1 VSEFPARIAG
11 QEIRVFLESKE
22 ADMSAPAIQFDTILA
37 GLPPLK
43 LFIAGQWV
51 ESDSKDTLEVRSPST
66 GKLLAKIPHASAK
79 DVDRAVQAARKA
91 WDAWRLTPP
100 FERAAACHRIADR
113 ILARKEQIAG
123 IISLEQGKP
132 YFAEALPEVE
142 ETAENFRIAAEDV
155 KRLETP
161 IIPARD
167 PNKRLFTFKVAIGTW
182 GIITPWNFP
191 TVIPSEYFGP
201 GLAAGNTIVFK
212 PAEQTPLSGLLM
224 AQCIQE
230 ADLPVG
236 VFNVVTGLGP
246 TTGDALVSHP
256 GIDGIGLTGETH
268 TGDTIQRRAGV
279 KKLLMELGGNGPQI
293 ILEDADLERAAK
305 AAAFGAYFNAGQ
317 VCCATER
324 VLVDRRVH
332 KDFLE
337 LVAQEARNVRVGDP
351 LLQDIKMGPMNN
363 VPVLEKT
370 ERHLADA
377 LRKGARVVVGGKRL
391 ANQATDFYFEPTV
404 IDNVSSEMLLNREET
419 FGPVVPVIT
428 VDDYDQA
435 IELANGTGYGLQ
447 MAIFTRDIDKAFYFA
462 DRLRSGN
469 VVINDTTDYWEAH
482 EPFGGGGGTSSGYGR
497 LGGRFT
503 FDDMTHLKTV
513 ALHINDLKRRAT

>member
-1 VSEFPARIAG
+1 
-11 QEIRVFLESKE
+11 
-22 ADMSAPAIQFDTILA
+22 MSTAALKPEHALTA
-37 GLPPLK
+37 LPPMK
-43 LFIAGQWV
+43 LFINGHWV
-51 ESDSKDTLEVRSPST
+51 ESDAKDQIDVVSPST
-66 GKLLAKIPHASAK
+66 GQLLAKIPHASAS
-79 DVDRAVQAARKA
+79 DVDRAVRAARLA

-113 ILARKEQIAG
+113 LMERKVEIAT
-123 IISLEQGKP
+123 IISMEQGKP
-132 YFAEALPEVE
+132 FFTEALPEVD

-155 KRLETP
+155 KRLESP

-201 GLAAGNTIVFK
+201 GIAAGNTIVFK
-212 PAEQTPLSGLLM
+212 PAEQTPLAGLLM
-224 AQCIQE
+224 TQCISD
-230 ADLPVG
+230 AGLPPG
-236 VFNVVTGLGP
+236 VFNLVTGDGP
-246 TTGDALVSHP
+246 HTGDALVSHP
-256 GIDGIGLTGETH
+256 GIDAIGLTGETS

-293 ILEDADLERAAK
+293 VLDDADLPRAAR

-324 VLVDRRVH
+324 VLVDRRVQ
-332 KDFLE
+332 KDFVD
-337 LVAQEARNVRVGDP
+337 LVAHEARQIRVGDP
-351 LLQDIKMGPMNN
+351 LQKDVTMGPMNN
-363 VPVLEKT
+363 LPVLEKT

-377 LRKGARVVVGGKRL
+377 VQKGARIVVGGKKAAGQRS
-391 ANQATDFYFEPTV
+391 QMFFEPTV
-404 IDNVSSEMLLNREET
+404 IDQVSASMLLNSEET

-428 VDDYDQA
+428 VKDYEEA
-435 IELANGTGYGLQ
+435 IALANGTGYGLQ
-447 MAIFTRDIDKAFYFA
+447 MAVFTKDIDKAFYFA

-482 EPFGGGGGTSSGYGR
+482 EPFGGGGGTRSGYGR

-503 FDDMTHLKTV
+503 FEDMTHLKTV
-513 ALHINDLKRRAT
+513 ALHINPLK

>member
-1 VSEFPARIAG
+1 MSSPAMQPEQVIA
-11 QEIRVFLESKE
+11 
-22 ADMSAPAIQFDTILA
+22 T
-37 GLPPLK
+37 LPPMM
-43 LFIAGQWV
+43 LFIGGKWV
-51 ESDSKDTLEVRSPST
+51 EGDSTDKIDVVSPGT
-66 GKLLAKIPHASAK
+66 GKLLARIPHASTN
-79 DVDRAVQAARKA
+79 DVARAVESARAA
-91 WDAWRLTPP
+91 WDGWRMTAP

-113 ILARKEQIAG
+113 IMARKEQIAAV
-123 IISLEQGKP
+123 ISLEQGKP
-132 YFAEALPEVE
+132 YFAEALPEVA

-212 PAEQTPLSGLLM
+212 PAEQTPLAAFLM
-224 AQCIQE
+224 TQCIEE
-230 ADLPVG
+230 AGLPPG
-236 VFNVVTGLGP
+236 VFNLITGDGP
-246 TTGDALVSHP
+246 TTGDALVVHP
-256 GIDGIGLTGETH
+256 GIDAIGLTGETT

-293 ILEDADLERAAK
+293 VLEDADLPRAAR

-324 VLVDRRVH
+324 VLVDKRVH
-332 KDFLE
+332 QDFLD
-337 LVAQEARNVRVGDP
+337 LVIQEAKSIRVGDP
-351 LLQDIKMGPMNN
+351 LVQGVTMGPMNN
-363 VPVLEKT
+363 TPVLEKT

-377 LRKGARVVVGGKRL
+377 VQKGARVVFGGKR
-391 ANQATDFYFEPTV
+391 AAGQATKMFFEPTV
-404 IDNVSSEMLLNREET
+404 IDNVSTTMLLNKEET

-428 VDDYDQA
+428 VGEYDEA
-435 IELANGTGYGLQ
+435 IALANGTGYGLQ
-447 MAIFTRDIDKAFYFA
+447 MAVFTRDIDKAFYFA
-462 DRLRSGN
+462 ERLRSGN

-482 EPFGGGGGTSSGYGR
+482 EPFGGGGGTRSGYGR

-503 FDDMTHLKTV
+503 FEDMTHLKTI
-513 ALHINDLKRRAT
+513 ALHVNPLR

>member
-1 VSEFPARIAG
+1 
-11 QEIRVFLESKE
+11 
-22 ADMSAPAIQFDTILA
+22 MSAAPISIDHAVA
-37 GLPPLK
+37 ALPPQK
-43 LFIAGQWV
+43 LFLDGKWM
-51 ESDSKDTLEVRSPST
+51 ESDSSELLEVRSPSS
-66 GKLLAKIPHASAK
+66 GKLLAKVPHASAA
-79 DVDRAVQAARKA
+79 DVDRAVESARRA
-91 WDAWRLTPP
+91 RDAWRLTPP

-113 ILARKEQIAG
+113 ILARKEQIAA

-201 GLAAGNTIVFK
+201 GIAAGNTIVFK
-212 PAEQTPLSGLLM
+212 PAEQTPLSGLFL
-224 AQCIQE
+224 AQCMAE
-230 ADLPVG
+230 ADLPPG
-236 VFNVVTGLGP
+236 VFNLITGLGP

-293 ILEDADLERAAK
+293 VLEDADLRRAAK

-324 VLVDRRVH
+324 VLVDRRIH
-332 KDFLE
+332 NDFLD
-337 LVAQEARNVRVGDP
+337 LVVEEAKLVRVGDP
-351 LLQDIKMGPMNN
+351 FQQGVHMGPMNN
-363 VPVLEKT
+363 LPVIEKT

-377 LRKGARVVVGGKRL
+377 VQKGARVIVGGKRL
-391 ANQATDFYFEPTV
+391 AKQPTDFFFEPTV
-404 IDNVSSEMLLNREET
+404 IDNVSPEMLLNNEET

-428 VDDYDQA
+428 VDGYEKA
-435 IELANGTGYGLQ
+435 IELANATGYGLQ
-447 MAIFTRDIDKAFYFA
+447 MAIFTQDIDKAFYFA

-482 EPFGGGGGTSSGYGR
+482 EPFGGGGGTKSGYGR

-513 ALHINDLKRRAT
+513 ALHINNLSPKV

>member
-1 VSEFPARIAG
+1 MQSDQVLAALPAKKI
-11 QEIRVFLESKE
+11 
-22 ADMSAPAIQFDTILA
+22 
-37 GLPPLK
+37 
-43 LFIAGQWV
+43 FIAGQWV
-51 ESDSKDTLEVRSPST
+51 ESESSEMLEVHSPST
-66 GKLLAKIPHASAK
+66 GQLLAKVPHASEK
-79 DVDRAVQAARKA
+79 DVARAVESARAA
-91 WDAWRLTPP
+91 WEGWRLTPP
-100 FERAAACHRIADR
+100 FERAAACHRIAHC
-113 ILARKEQIAG
+113 ILARKEQIAT

-167 PNKRLFTFKVAIGTW
+167 PNKRLFTFKVAIGAW

-201 GLAAGNTIVFK
+201 GIAAGNTIVFK
-212 PAEQTPLSGLLM
+212 PAEQTPLAGLFL
-224 AQCIQE
+224 AQCMAE
-230 ADLPVG
+230 ADLPPG
-236 VFNVVTGLGP
+236 VFNLITGMGP
-246 TTGDALVSHP
+246 TTGDALVAHP

-268 TGDTIQRRAGV
+268 TGDVIQRRAGV

-293 ILEDADLERAAK
+293 VLEDADLQRAAK

-332 KDFLE
+332 KDFLD
-337 LVAQEARNVRVGDP
+337 LVVQEAKNVKVGDP
-351 LLQDIKMGPMNN
+351 FLEGVHMGPMNN
-363 VPVLEKT
+363 LPVLEKT

-377 LRKGARVVVGGKRL
+377 RQRGARIVTGGKRL
-391 ANQATDFYFEPTV
+391 ANQATKYFFEPTV
-404 IDNVSSEMLLNREET
+404 IDAVTPEMLLNNEET

-428 VDDYDQA
+428 VDGYEQA
-435 IELANGTGYGLQ
+435 IELANATGYGLQ
-447 MAIFTRDIDKAFYFA
+447 MAIFTQDIDKAFYFA
-462 DRLRSGN
+462 ERLRSGN

-482 EPFGGGGGTSSGYGR
+482 EPFGGGGGTKSGYGR

-513 ALHINDLKRRAT
+513 ALHVNNLTPKR

>member
-1 VSEFPARIAG
+1 M
-11 QEIRVFLESKE
+11 
-22 ADMSAPAIQFDTILA
+22 MSVAPMTVDHALA
-37 GLPPLK
+37 ALPPQK
-43 LFIAGQWV
+43 LFIDGRWV
-51 ESDSKDTLEVRSPST
+51 DSDSAELLEVRSPST
-66 GKLLAKIPHASAK
+66 GKLLAKVPHASAK
-79 DVDRAVQAARKA
+79 DVDRAVESARRA
-91 WDAWRLTPP
+91 RDAWRLAPP

-113 ILARKEQIAG
+113 ILARKAQIAA

-201 GLAAGNTIVFK
+201 GIAAGNTIVFK
-212 PAEQTPLSGLLM
+212 PAEQTPLSGLFL
-224 AQCIQE
+224 AQCMAE
-230 ADLPVG
+230 ADLPPG
-236 VFNVVTGLGP
+236 VFNLITGLGP
-246 TTGDALVSHP
+246 ATGDALVSHA

-293 ILEDADLERAAK
+293 VLEDADLRRAAK

-332 KDFLE
+332 RDFLD
-337 LVAQEARNVRVGDP
+337 LVVEEAKLVRVGDP
-351 LLQDIKMGPMNN
+351 FQEGVHMGPMNN
-363 VPVLEKT
+363 LPVIEKT

-377 LRKGARVVVGGKRL
+377 VQKGARVIFGGKRL
-391 ANQATDFYFEPTV
+391 AKQPTDFFFEPTV
-404 IDNVSSEMLLNREET
+404 IDDVSPEMLLNNEET

-428 VDDYDQA
+428 VDGYEKA
-435 IELANGTGYGLQ
+435 IELANATGYGLQ
-447 MAIFTRDIDKAFYFA
+447 MAIFTQDIDKAFYFA

-482 EPFGGGGGTSSGYGR
+482 EPFGGGGGTKSGYGR

-513 ALHINDLKRRAT
+513 ALHINNLSPKP

>member
-1 VSEFPARIAG
+1 
-11 QEIRVFLESKE
+11 
-22 ADMSAPAIQFDTILA
+22 MSAPPITVDHVLA
-37 GLPPLK
+37 ALPPQK
-43 LFIAGQWV
+43 LFIDGKWV
-51 ESDSKDTLEVRSPST
+51 ASHNSELLEVRSPSS
-66 GKLLAKIPHASAK
+66 GQLLAKVPHATAA
-79 DVDRAVQAARKA
+79 DVDRAVESARRA
-91 WDAWRLTPP
+91 RDAWRLTPP
-100 FERAAACHRIADR
+100 FERAATCHRIADR
-113 ILARKEQIAG
+113 ILARKEQIAA

-182 GIITPWNFP
+182 AIITPWNFP

-201 GLAAGNTIVFK
+201 GIAAGNTIVFK
-212 PAEQTPLSGLLM
+212 PAEQTPLSGLFL
-224 AQCIQE
+224 AQCMAE
-230 ADLPVG
+230 ADLPPG
-236 VFNVVTGLGP
+236 VFNLITGLGP
-246 TTGDALVSHP
+246 STGDALVTHP
-256 GIDGIGLTGETH
+256 GVDGIGLTGETH

-293 ILEDADLERAAK
+293 VLEDADLHRAAK

-332 KDFLE
+332 KDFLD
-337 LVAQEARNVRVGDP
+337 LVVQEAKRVRVGDP
-351 LLQDIKMGPMNN
+351 FQQGVHMGPMNN
-363 VPVLEKT
+363 LPVIEKT

-377 LRKGARVVVGGKRL
+377 VQKGARVIVGGKRL
-391 ANQATDFYFEPTV
+391 AKQPTDFFFEPTV
-404 IDNVSSEMLLNREET
+404 IDNVSPEMLLNNEET

-428 VDDYDQA
+428 VDGYEKA
-435 IELANGTGYGLQ
+435 IELANATGYGLQ
-447 MAIFTRDIDKAFYFA
+447 MAIFTQDIDKAFYFA

-482 EPFGGGGGTSSGYGR
+482 EPFGGGGGTKSGYGR

-513 ALHINDLKRRAT
+513 ALHVNNLSPKA

>member
-1 VSEFPARIAG
+1 
-11 QEIRVFLESKE
+11 
-22 ADMSAPAIQFDTILA
+22 MSAAPTTADHVLA
-37 GLPPLK
+37 ALPPQK
-43 LFIAGQWV
+43 LFIGGKWV
-51 ESDSKDTLEVRSPST
+51 DSDSAELLEVRSPST
-66 GKLLAKIPHASAK
+66 GKLLANVPHASAK
-79 DVDRAVQAARKA
+79 DVDRAVESARRA
-91 WDAWRLTPP
+91 RDAWRLTPP

-113 ILARKEQIAG
+113 ILAHREQIAA

-201 GLAAGNTIVFK
+201 GVAAGNTIVFK
-212 PAEQTPLSGLLM
+212 PAEQTPLSGLFL
-224 AQCIQE
+224 AQCMAE
-230 ADLPVG
+230 ADLPPG
-236 VFNVVTGLGP
+236 VFNLVTGLGP

-293 ILEDADLERAAK
+293 VLEDADLHRAAK

-337 LVAQEARNVRVGDP
+337 LVVQQAKLVRVGDP
-351 LLQDIKMGPMNN
+351 FHEGVHMGPMNN
-363 VPVLEKT
+363 LPVIEKT

-377 LRKGARVVVGGKRL
+377 LQKGARVIFGGKRL
-391 ANQATDFYFEPTV
+391 AKQPTDFFFEPTV
-404 IDNVSSEMLLNREET
+404 IDNVSPEMLLNDEET

-428 VDDYDQA
+428 VDGYEKA
-435 IELANGTGYGLQ
+435 IELANATGYGLQ
-447 MAIFTRDIDKAFYFA
+447 MAIFTQDIDKAFYFA

-482 EPFGGGGGTSSGYGR
+482 EPFGGGGGTKSGYGR

-513 ALHINDLKRRAT
+513 ALHINNLSPKQ

>member
-1 VSEFPARIAG
+1 MDSSTPNTEQA
-11 QEIRVFLESKE
+11 
-22 ADMSAPAIQFDTILA
+22 LA
-37 GLPPLK
+37 TLPPLK
-43 LFIAGQWV
+43 LFIGGKWTDS
-51 ESDSKDTLEVRSPST
+51 ESKEQIAVHSPGT
-66 GKLLAKIPHASAK
+66 GKLLARIPHSNRA
-79 DVDRAVQAARKA
+79 DVDRAVASGRAA
-91 WDAWRLTPP
+91 WDGWRMTAP

-113 ILARKEQIAG
+113 ILARREQIAA

-167 PNKRLFTFKVAIGTW
+167 PNKRLFTFKVAIGAW
-182 GIITPWNFP
+182 AVITPWNFP

-201 GLAAGNTIVFK
+201 GLAAGNTIIFK
-212 PAEQTPLSGLLM
+212 PAEQTPLAAYLM
-224 AQCIQE
+224 TQCIAE
-230 ADLPVG
+230 AELPPG
-236 VFNVVTGLGP
+236 VFNLVPGDGP
-246 TTGDALVSHP
+246 TTGDALVAHP
-256 GIDGIGLTGETH
+256 GIDGIGLTGETT

-293 ILEDADLERAAK
+293 VLEDADLARAAR

-324 VLVDRRVH
+324 VLVDKRVH
-332 KDFLE
+332 KDFLD
-337 LVAQEARNVRVGDP
+337 LVVEEAKNIHVGDP
-351 LLQDIKMGPMNN
+351 LRLGVTMGPMNN
-363 VPVLEKT
+363 LPVIEKT

-377 LRKGARVVVGGKRL
+377 LARGARVIFGGKRA
-391 ANQATDFYFEPTV
+391 ANQPTNLFFEPTV
-404 IDNVSSEMLLNREET
+404 VDNVTTSMLLNNEET
-419 FGPVVPVIT
+419 FGPVVPLVQ
-428 VDDYDQA
+428 VSSYDEA
-435 IELANGTGYGLQ
+435 ISLANGTGYGLQ

-462 DRLRSGN
+462 ERLRSGN

-482 EPFGGGGGTSSGYGR
+482 EPFGGGGGTRSGYGR

-503 FDDMTHLKTV
+503 FEDMTHLKTI
-513 ALHINDLKRRAT
+513 ALHINPLG

>member
-1 VSEFPARIAG
+1 MGSAALQPE
-11 QEIRVFLESKE
+11 RVLG
-22 ADMSAPAIQFDTILA
+22 T
-37 GLPPLK
+37 LPHGK
-43 LFIAGQWV
+43 LFIDGKWV
-51 ESDSKDTLEVRSPST
+51 PSDSKDELAVKSPAT
-66 GKLLAKIPHASAK
+66 GKVLAGIPHASAS
-79 DVDRAVQAARKA
+79 DVNRAVESARRA
-91 WDAWRLTPP
+91 WQNWSLTPP
-100 FERAAACHRIADR
+100 FERAATCHRIADR
-113 ILARKEQIAG
+113 ILARKEEIATV
-123 IISLEQGKP
+123 ISLEQGKP

-212 PAEQTPLSGLLM
+212 PAEQTPLSGFLLT
-224 AQCIQE
+224 QCIAE
-230 ADLPVG
+230 AELPPG
-236 VFNVVTGLGP
+236 VFNLISGDGP
-246 TTGDALVSHP
+246 TTGDALVTHP
-256 GIDGIGLTGETH
+256 GLDGIGLTGETT

-293 ILEDADLERAAK
+293 VLEDADLGRAAR

-332 KDFLE
+332 KDFVD
-337 LVAQEARNVRVGDP
+337 LVVEEAKSIRVGDP
-351 LLQDIKMGPMNN
+351 LLRDVKMGPMNN

-377 LRKGARVVVGGKRL
+377 LRNGARVVFGGKR
-391 ANQATDFYFEPTV
+391 AAGHPTDMYFEPTV
-404 IDNVSSEMLLNREET
+404 VDNVKPETLLNREET

-428 VDDYDQA
+428 VEDCDEV
-435 IELANGTGYGLQ
+435 IRLANGTGYGLQ
-447 MAIFTRDIDKAFYFA
+447 MAVFTRDIDKAFYFA

-482 EPFGGGGGTSSGYGR
+482 EPFGGGGGTRSGYGR

-513 ALHINDLKRRAT
+513 ALHVNPLK

>member
-1 VSEFPARIAG
+1 
-11 QEIRVFLESKE
+11 
-22 ADMSAPAIQFDTILA
+22 MSSAAIQIERVLGTVVH
-37 GLPPLK
+37 GK
-43 LFIAGQWV
+43 LFIGGKWV
-51 ESDSKDTLEVRSPST
+51 ASDSKDQLVVKSPAT
-66 GKLLAKIPHASAK
+66 GKVLAGIPQASAL
-79 DVDRAVQAARKA
+79 DVNRAVESAKNA
-91 WDAWRLTPP
+91 WQNWSLTPP
-100 FERAAACHRIADR
+100 FDRAAACHRIADR
-113 ILARKEQIAG
+113 ILAHKKEIATV
-123 IISLEQGKP
+123 ISLEQGKP
-132 YFAEALPEVE
+132 YVAEALPEVE

-212 PAEQTPLSGLLM
+212 PAEQTPLSGFLLT
-224 AQCIQE
+224 QCIAE
-230 ADLPVG
+230 AELPPG
-236 VFNVVTGLGP
+236 VFNLISGDGP
-246 TTGDALVSHP
+246 TTGDALVTHP
-256 GIDGIGLTGETH
+256 GLDGIGLTGETT

-293 ILEDADLERAAK
+293 VLEDADLQRAAK

-332 KDFLE
+332 KDFVD
-337 LVAQEARNVRVGDP
+337 LVVEEARSVKVGDP
-351 LLQDIKMGPMNN
+351 LQPDVKMGPMNN
-363 VPVLEKT
+363 LPVLEKT

-377 LRKGARVVVGGKRL
+377 LRNGAKVVFGGKR
-391 ANQATDFYFEPTV
+391 AVGHSTDFYFEPTV
-404 IDNVSSEMLLNREET
+404 VDHVRPETLLNREET
-419 FGPVVPVIT
+419 FGPVVPIIT
-428 VDDYDQA
+428 VEDYDEA
-435 IELANGTGYGLQ
+435 IRLANGTGYGLQ
-447 MAIFTRDIDKAFYFA
+447 MAVFTRDIDKAFYFA

-482 EPFGGGGGTSSGYGR
+482 EPFGGGGGTRSGYGR

-503 FDDMTHLKTV
+503 FEDMTHLKTV
-513 ALHINDLKRRAT
+513 ALHVNPLK

>member
-1 VSEFPARIAG
+1 MTS
-11 QEIRVFLESKE
+11 L
-22 ADMSAPAIQFDTILA
+22 AIPIDQA
-37 GLPPLK
+37 VAALPPQK
-43 LFIAGQWV
+43 LFINGKWV
-51 ESDSKDTLEVRSPST
+51 DSDSHDLLEILSPST
-66 GKLLAKIPHASAK
+66 GKLIARVPHSSAN
-79 DVDRAVQAARKA
+79 DVHRAVESARNA
-91 WDAWRLTPP
+91 REAWRLTPP

-113 ILARKEQIAG
+113 ILARKEEIAA

-142 ETAENFRIAAEDV
+142 ESAENFRIAAEDV

-201 GLAAGNTIVFK
+201 GIAAGNTMVFK
-212 PAEQTPLSGLLM
+212 PAEQTPLAGLFL
-224 AQCIQE
+224 AQCIAE
-230 ADLPVG
+230 ADLPPG
-236 VFNVVTGLGP
+236 VFNLVTGLGP
-246 TTGDALVSHP
+246 TTGDALVTHP

-293 ILEDADLERAAK
+293 VLEDADLKRAAK

-324 VLVDRRVH
+324 VLVDRRIH
-332 KDFLE
+332 KDFLS
-337 LVAQEARNVRVGDP
+337 LVAEEAKSVRVGDP
-351 LLQDIKMGPMNN
+351 FQAGIHMGPMNN
-363 VPVLEKT
+363 LPVIEKT

-377 LRKGARVVVGGKRL
+377 LQKGARIIAGGKRL
-391 ANQATDFYFEPTV
+391 ANQPTNLFFEPTV
-404 IDNVSSEMLLNREET
+404 IDNVSSEMLLNNEET

-428 VDDYDQA
+428 VDGYEKA
-435 IELANGTGYGLQ
+435 IELANATGYGLQ
-447 MAIFTRDIDKAFYFA
+447 MAVFTQDIDKAFYFA
-462 DRLRSGN
+462 DRLRTGN

-482 EPFGGGGGTSSGYGR
+482 EPFGGGGGTKSGYGR

-513 ALHINDLKRRAT
+513 ALHVNNLSPKHRAD

>member
-1 VSEFPARIAG
+1 
-11 QEIRVFLESKE
+11 
-22 ADMSAPAIQFDTILA
+22 MSVAPISIDHAVA
-37 GLPPLK
+37 ALPPQK
-43 LFIAGQWV
+43 LFLDGKWM
-51 ESDSKDTLEVRSPST
+51 ESDSSELLDVCSPSS
-66 GKLLAKIPHASAK
+66 GKLLAKVPHASAA
-79 DVDRAVQAARKA
+79 DVDRAVESARRA
-91 WDAWRLTPP
+91 RDAWRLTPP

-113 ILARKEQIAG
+113 ILARKEQIAA

-142 ETAENFRIAAEDV
+142 ESAENFRIAAEDV

-191 TVIPSEYFGP
+191 SVIPSEYFGP
-201 GLAAGNTIVFK
+201 GIAAGNTIVFK
-212 PAEQTPLSGLLM
+212 PAEQTPLSGLFL
-224 AQCIQE
+224 AQCMAE
-230 ADLPVG
+230 AELPPG
-236 VFNVVTGLGP
+236 VFNLITGLGP

-293 ILEDADLERAAK
+293 VLEDADLRRAAK

-324 VLVDRRVH
+324 VLVDRRIH
-332 KDFLE
+332 DDFLD
-337 LVAQEARNVRVGDP
+337 LVVEEAKLVRVGDP
-351 LLQDIKMGPMNN
+351 FQQGVHMGPMNN
-363 VPVLEKT
+363 LPVIEKT

-377 LRKGARVVVGGKRL
+377 VQKGARVIVGGKRL
-391 ANQATDFYFEPTV
+391 AKQPTDFFFEPTV
-404 IDNVSSEMLLNREET
+404 IDNVSPEMLLNKEET

-428 VDDYDQA
+428 VDGYEKA
-435 IELANGTGYGLQ
+435 IELANATGYGLQ
-447 MAIFTRDIDKAFYFA
+447 MAIFTQDIDKAFYFA

-482 EPFGGGGGTSSGYGR
+482 EPFGGGGGTKSGYGR

-513 ALHINDLKRRAT
+513 ALHINNLSPKA

>member
-1 VSEFPARIAG
+1 
-11 QEIRVFLESKE
+11 
-22 ADMSAPAIQFDTILA
+22 MSALPIPADQVLA
-37 GLPPLK
+37 GLPPRA
-43 LFIAGQWV
+43 LFINGKWV
-51 ESDSKDTLEVRSPST
+51 DSDNSELLEVHSPST
-66 GKLLAKIPHASAK
+66 GKLLATVPHASAK
-79 DVDRAVQAARKA
+79 DVNRAVEAARRA
-91 WDAWRLTPP
+91 GDAWRLTPP

-113 ILARKEQIAG
+113 ILSRREQIAA

-132 YFAEALPEVE
+132 YFAEALPEVD

-155 KRLETP
+155 KRLESP

-182 GIITPWNFP
+182 GILTPWNFP

-201 GLAAGNTIVFK
+201 GIAAGNTIVFK
-212 PAEQTPLSGLLM
+212 PAEQTPLAGLFL
-224 AQCIQE
+224 AQCMAE
-230 ADLPVG
+230 ADLPPG
-236 VFNVVTGLGP
+236 VFNLVTGLGP
-246 TTGDALVSHP
+246 TTGDALVTHP
-256 GIDGIGLTGETH
+256 GIDGIGITGETH

-293 ILEDADLERAAK
+293 VLEDADLARAAK

-332 KDFLE
+332 KDFLD
-337 LVAQEARNVRVGDP
+337 LVVQEAKLVRVGDP
-351 LLQDIKMGPMNN
+351 FQQGVHMGPMNN
-363 VPVLEKT
+363 LPVIEKT

-377 LRKGARVVVGGKRL
+377 VQKGARVIIGGKRL
-391 ANQATDFYFEPTV
+391 AKQPTDYFFEPTV
-404 IDNVSSEMLLNREET
+404 IDKVSSEMLLNNEET
-419 FGPVVPVIT
+419 FGPVVPIIT
-428 VDDYDQA
+428 VDGYERA
-435 IELANGTGYGLQ
+435 IELANATGYGLQ
-447 MAIFTRDIDKAFYFA
+447 MAIFTQDIDKAFYFA

-482 EPFGGGGGTSSGYGR
+482 EPFGGGGGTKSGYGR

-513 ALHINDLKRRAT
+513 ALHINNLSPKQ

>member
-1 VSEFPARIAG
+1 MSSPAMQPEQVIA
-11 QEIRVFLESKE
+11 
-22 ADMSAPAIQFDTILA
+22 T
-37 GLPPLK
+37 LPPMK
-43 LFIAGQWV
+43 LFIGGKWV
-51 ESDSKDTLEVRSPST
+51 DSDSKEQIDVISPAT
-66 GKLLAKIPHASAK
+66 GKLLARIPHASTS
-79 DVDRAVQAARKA
+79 DVARAVESARAA
-91 WDAWRLTPP
+91 WDGWRMTAP

-113 ILARKEQIAG
+113 IMARKEQIAAV
-123 IISLEQGKP
+123 ISLEQGKP

-212 PAEQTPLSGLLM
+212 PAEQTPLAAFFM
-224 AQCIQE
+224 TQCIEE
-230 ADLPVG
+230 AGLPPG
-236 VFNVVTGLGP
+236 VFNLITGDGP

-256 GIDGIGLTGETH
+256 GIDAIGLTGETT

-293 ILEDADLERAAK
+293 VLEDADLPRAAR

-324 VLVDRRVH
+324 VLVDKRVH
-332 KDFLE
+332 KDFLD
-337 LVAQEARNVRVGDP
+337 LVIQEAKNIRVGDP
-351 LLQDIKMGPMNN
+351 LAQGVTMGPMNN
-363 VPVLEKT
+363 APVLEKT

-377 LRKGARVVVGGKRL
+377 VQKGARVVFGGKR
-391 ANQATDFYFEPTV
+391 ATGQATKMYFEPTV
-404 IDNVSSEMLLNREET
+404 IDNVSTTMLLNKEET

-428 VDDYDQA
+428 VAEYDEA
-435 IELANGTGYGLQ
+435 IALANGTGYGLQ
-447 MAIFTRDIDKAFYFA
+447 MAVFTRDIDKAFYFA
-462 DRLRSGN
+462 ERLRSGN

-482 EPFGGGGGTSSGYGR
+482 EPFGGGGGTRSGYGR

-503 FDDMTHLKTV
+503 FEDMTHLKTV
-513 ALHINDLKRRAT
+513 ALHVNPLK

>member
-1 VSEFPARIAG
+1 
-11 QEIRVFLESKE
+11 
-22 ADMSAPAIQFDTILA
+22 MSAAPMTADQVLA
-37 GLPPLK
+37 ALPPQK
-43 LFIAGQWV
+43 LFIGGKWV
-51 ESDSKDTLEVRSPST
+51 DTDSAELLEVRSPST
-66 GKLLAKIPHASAK
+66 GKLLANVPHASAK
-79 DVDRAVQAARKA
+79 DVDRAVESARSA
-91 WDAWRLTPP
+91 RDAWRLTPP

-113 ILARKEQIAG
+113 ILARKEQIAA

-191 TVIPSEYFGP
+191 TVIPAEYFGP
-201 GLAAGNTIVFK
+201 GIAAGNTIVFK
-212 PAEQTPLSGLLM
+212 PAEQTPLSGLFL
-224 AQCIQE
+224 AQCMAE
-230 ADLPVG
+230 ADLPPG
-236 VFNVVTGLGP
+236 VFNLVTGLGP

-293 ILEDADLERAAK
+293 VLEDADLTRAAK

-332 KDFLE
+332 KDFLD
-337 LVAQEARNVRVGDP
+337 LVVQQAKLVRVGDP
-351 LLQDIKMGPMNN
+351 FHEGVHMGPMNN
-363 VPVLEKT
+363 LPVIEKT

-377 LRKGARVVVGGKRL
+377 LQKGARVIVGGKRL
-391 ANQATDFYFEPTV
+391 AKQATDFFFEPTV
-404 IDNVSSEMLLNREET
+404 IDGVSPEMLLNNEET

-428 VDDYDQA
+428 VDGYEKA
-435 IELANGTGYGLQ
+435 IELANATGYGLQ
-447 MAIFTRDIDKAFYFA
+447 MAIFTQDIDKAFYFA

-482 EPFGGGGGTSSGYGR
+482 EPFGGGGGTKSGYGR

-513 ALHINDLKRRAT
+513 ALHINNLSPKR

>member
-1 VSEFPARIAG
+1 MSSPAMQLDRA
-11 QEIRVFLESKE
+11 
-22 ADMSAPAIQFDTILA
+22 LA
-37 GLPPLK
+37 ALPPLK
-43 LFIAGQWV
+43 LFIGGKW
-51 ESDSKDTLEVRSPST
+51 SDSSSDKQLDVVSPAT
-66 GKLLAKIPHASAK
+66 GKLLAKIPNASPD
-79 DVDRAVQAARKA
+79 DVNRAVEFARKA

-100 FERAAACHRIADR
+100 FVRAAACHRIADR
-113 ILARKEQIAG
+113 ILARKEEIAA

-132 YFAEALPEVE
+132 YWAEALPEVE

-201 GLAAGNTIVFK
+201 GIAAGNTIVFK
-212 PAEQTPLSGLLM
+212 PAEQTPLAGFLLT
-224 AQCIQE
+224 QCIAE
-230 ADLPVG
+230 ADLPPG
-236 VFNVVTGLGP
+236 VFNLVSGDGP
-246 TTGDALVSHP
+246 STGDALVTHS
-256 GIDGIGLTGETH
+256 GIDGIGLTGETN

-293 ILEDADLERAAK
+293 VLEDADLVRAAR

-332 KDFLE
+332 KDFLD
-337 LVAQEARNVRVGDP
+337 LVIEEAKSVRVGDP
-351 LLQDIKMGPMNN
+351 FQPEVTMGPMNN

-377 LRKGARVVVGGKRL
+377 LRKGARVVFGGKRASGL
-391 ANQATDFYFEPTV
+391 ATNMFFEPTV
-404 IDNVSSEMLLNREET
+404 VDSVSPETLLNQEET

-428 VDDYDQA
+428 VEKYEQA

-447 MAIFTRDIDKAFYFA
+447 MAVFTRDIDKAFYFA

-482 EPFGGGGGTSSGYGR
+482 EPFGGSGGTRSGYGR

-513 ALHINDLKRRAT
+513 ALHTNEVR

>member
-1 VSEFPARIAG
+1 
-11 QEIRVFLESKE
+11 
-22 ADMSAPAIQFDTILA
+22 MSTSLLQSDQVLRA
-37 GLPPLK
+37 LPPQK
-43 LFIAGQWV
+43 LFIGGKWV
-51 ESDSKDTLEVRSPST
+51 DSDSSEVLEVRSPST
-66 GKLLAKIPHASAK
+66 GDLLAKVPHASAK
-79 DVDRAVQAARKA
+79 DVARAVESARGA

-113 ILARKEQIAG
+113 ILARKEQIAT

-132 YFAEALPEVE
+132 YIAEALPEVE

-201 GLAAGNTIVFK
+201 GIAAGNTIVFK
-212 PAEQTPLSGLLM
+212 PAEQTPLAGYFL
-224 AQCIQE
+224 AQCMAE
-230 ADLPVG
+230 ADLPPG
-236 VFNVVTGLGP
+236 VFNLITGLGP

-293 ILEDADLERAAK
+293 VLEDADLQRAAK
-305 AAAFGAYFNAGQ
+305 AAAFGAFFNAGQ

-332 KDFLE
+332 KDFLD
-337 LVAQEARNVRVGDP
+337 LVVQEAKNIKVGDP
-351 LLQDIKMGPMNN
+351 FLEGVHMGPMNN
-363 VPVLEKT
+363 LPVLEKT

-377 LRKGARVVVGGKRL
+377 RQRGARVVVGGKRL
-391 ANQATDFYFEPTV
+391 ANQATNFFFEPTV
-404 IDNVSSEMLLNREET
+404 IDNVTPEMLLNNEET
-419 FGPVVPVIT
+419 FGPVVPVIS
-428 VDDYDQA
+428 VDNYEQA
-435 IELANGTGYGLQ
+435 IKLANATGYGLQ
-447 MAIFTRDIDKAFYFA
+447 MAIFTQDIDKAFYFA

-482 EPFGGGGGTSSGYGR
+482 EPFGGGGGTKSGYGR

-513 ALHINDLKRRAT
+513 ALHINNLTPKRSA

>member
-1 VSEFPARIAG
+1 LSTPALSVDHAIAA
-11 QEIRVFLESKE
+11 L
-22 ADMSAPAIQFDTILA
+22 PAM
-37 GLPPLK
+37 K
-43 LFIAGQWV
+43 LFIGGQWV
-51 ESDSKDTLEVRSPST
+51 DSDSKDLIHVINPAT
-66 GKLLAKIPHASAK
+66 GKRLASIPHASAN
-79 DVDRAVQAARKA
+79 DVAKAVESARKA
-91 WDAWRLTPP
+91 WDGWRLTPP

-113 ILARKEQIAG
+113 IIAHKEEIAA

-132 YFAEALPEVE
+132 YYAEALPEVE

-182 GIITPWNFP
+182 AIITPWNFP

-201 GLAAGNTIVFK
+201 GLAAGNTIIFK
-212 PAEQTPLSGLLM
+212 PAEQTPLAGFMLT
-224 AQCIQE
+224 QCIEE
-230 ADLPVG
+230 ADLPPG
-236 VFNVVTGLGP
+236 VFNLVSGDGA
-246 TTGDALVSHP
+246 TTGDALVTHL
-256 GIDGIGLTGETH
+256 GIDGIGLTGETT

-293 ILEDADLERAAK
+293 VLEDADLTRAAR

-332 KDFLE
+332 KDFLD
-337 LVAQEARNVRVGDP
+337 LLITEAKNIQVGDP
-351 LLQDIKMGPMNN
+351 FHPDVKMGPMNN
-363 VPVLEKT
+363 NAVLEKT
-370 ERHLADA
+370 ERHLDDA
-377 LRKGARVVVGGKRL
+377 LQKGARVVFGGKR
-391 ANQATDFYFEPTV
+391 ATGHATNMFFEPTV
-404 IDNVSSEMLLNREET
+404 IDNVTADTLLNKEET

-428 VDDYDQA
+428 VNDYDQA
-435 IELANGTGYGLQ
+435 IALANGTGYGLQ
-447 MAIFTRDIDKAFYFA
+447 MAVFTRDIDKAFYFA
-462 DRLRSGN
+462 DRLRTGN

-482 EPFGGGGGTSSGYGR
+482 EPFGGGGGTRSGYGR

-513 ALHINDLKRRAT
+513 ALHINNLR

>member
-1 VSEFPARIAG
+1 
-11 QEIRVFLESKE
+11 
-22 ADMSAPAIQFDTILA
+22 MSAAPMTADQVLA
-37 GLPPLK
+37 ALPPQK
-43 LFIAGQWV
+43 LFIGGKWV
-51 ESDSKDTLEVRSPST
+51 DTDSAELLEVRSPST
-66 GKLLAKIPHASAK
+66 GKLLANVPHASAK
-79 DVDRAVQAARKA
+79 DVDRAVESARSA
-91 WDAWRLTPP
+91 RDAWRLTPP

-113 ILARKEQIAG
+113 ILARKEQIAA

-191 TVIPSEYFGP
+191 TVIPAEYFGP
-201 GLAAGNTIVFK
+201 GIAAGNTIVFK
-212 PAEQTPLSGLLM
+212 PAEQTPLSGLFL
-224 AQCIQE
+224 AQCMTE
-230 ADLPVG
+230 ADLAPG
-236 VFNVVTGLGP
+236 VFNLITGLGP

-293 ILEDADLERAAK
+293 VLEDADLTRAAK

-332 KDFLE
+332 KDFLD
-337 LVAQEARNVRVGDP
+337 LVVQQAKLVRVGDP
-351 LLQDIKMGPMNN
+351 FHEGVHMGPMNN
-363 VPVLEKT
+363 LPVIEKT

-377 LRKGARVVVGGKRL
+377 LQKGARVIVGGKRL
-391 ANQATDFYFEPTV
+391 AKQATDFFFEPTV
-404 IDNVSSEMLLNREET
+404 IDGVSPEMLLNNEET

-428 VDDYDQA
+428 VDGYEKA
-435 IELANGTGYGLQ
+435 IELANATGYGLQ
-447 MAIFTRDIDKAFYFA
+447 MAIFTQDIDKAFYFA

-482 EPFGGGGGTSSGYGR
+482 EPFGGGGGTKSGYGR

-513 ALHINDLKRRAT
+513 ALHINNLSPKR

>member
-1 VSEFPARIAG
+1 MSSPAV
-11 QEIRVFLESKE
+11 QLDQV
-22 ADMSAPAIQFDTILA
+22 LA
-37 GLPPLK
+37 ALPQMK
-43 LFIAGQWV
+43 LFIDGRWV
-51 ESDSKDTLEVRSPST
+51 ESDSKEQLEVVSPAT
-66 GKLLAKIPHASAK
+66 GKRLAKIPNASAG
-79 DVDRAVQAARKA
+79 DVGRAVESARKA
-91 WDAWRLTPP
+91 WDRWRLTPP

-113 ILARKEQIAG
+113 ILARKEEIAV

-132 YFAEALPEVE
+132 YFSEALPEVE

-167 PNKRLFTFKVAIGTW
+167 PHKRLFTFKVAIGTW

-212 PAEQTPLSGLLM
+212 PAEQTPLAGFLL
-224 AQCIQE
+224 AQCLAE
-230 ADLPVG
+230 AELPPG
-236 VFNVVTGLGP
+236 VFNLVSGNGP
-246 TTGDALVSHP
+246 STGDALVTHP
-256 GIDGIGLTGETH
+256 GIDGIGLTGETS

-293 ILEDADLERAAK
+293 VLEDADLVRAAK

-332 KDFLE
+332 KDFLD
-337 LVAQEARNVRVGDP
+337 LVIQEARNIRVGDP
-351 LLQDIKMGPMNN
+351 LQPEVKMGPMNN
-363 VPVLEKT
+363 VCVLEKT

-377 LRKGARVVVGGKRL
+377 VQKGARIVFGGKRV
-391 ANQATDFYFEPTV
+391 AGQPTNMFFEPTV
-404 IDNVSSEMLLNREET
+404 VDNVSTDTLLNNEET

-428 VDDYDQA
+428 VEDYDQA

-447 MAIFTRDIDKAFYFA
+447 MAIFTRDIDKAFYLA

-482 EPFGGGGGTSSGYGR
+482 EPFGGGGGTRSGYGR

-503 FDDMTHLKTV
+503 FEDMTHLKTV
-513 ALHINDLKRRAT
+513 ALHINNLK

>member
-1 VSEFPARIAG
+1 
-11 QEIRVFLESKE
+11 
-22 ADMSAPAIQFDTILA
+22 MSAAPTAADHVLA
-37 GLPPLK
+37 ALPPQK
-43 LFIAGQWV
+43 LFIGGKWV
-51 ESDSKDTLEVRSPST
+51 DSDSAELLEVRSPST
-66 GKLLAKIPHASAK
+66 GNLLAKVPQASAA
-79 DVDRAVQAARKA
+79 DVDRAVESACRAR
-91 WDAWRLTPP
+91 DAWRLTPP
-100 FERAAACHRIADR
+100 FDRAAACHRIADR
-113 ILARKEQIAG
+113 ILARKDQIAA

-201 GLAAGNTIVFK
+201 GIAAGNTIVFK
-212 PAEQTPLSGLLM
+212 PAEQTPLSGLFL
-224 AQCIQE
+224 AQCMAE
-230 ADLPVG
+230 ADLPPG
-236 VFNVVTGLGP
+236 VFNLTTGLGP
-246 TTGDALVSHP
+246 STGDALVTHP
-256 GIDGIGLTGETH
+256 GIDGIGLTGETY

-293 ILEDADLERAAK
+293 VLEDADLARAAK

-332 KDFLE
+332 KDFLD
-337 LVAQEARNVRVGDP
+337 LVVQEAKLVRVGDP
-351 LLQDIKMGPMNN
+351 FQQGVLMGPMNN
-363 VPVLEKT
+363 LPVIEKT

-377 LRKGARVVVGGKRL
+377 VQKGARVIVGGKRL
-391 ANQATDFYFEPTV
+391 AKQPTDFFFEPTV
-404 IDNVSSEMLLNREET
+404 IDNVSPEMLLNNEET

-428 VDDYDQA
+428 VEGYEKA
-435 IELANGTGYGLQ
+435 IELANATGYGLQ
-447 MAIFTRDIDKAFYFA
+447 MAIFTQDIDKAFYFA

-482 EPFGGGGGTSSGYGR
+482 EPFGGGGGTKSGYGR

-513 ALHINDLKRRAT
+513 ALHINNLSPKV

>member
-1 VSEFPARIAG
+1 MSSAALQPDRALASVSAG
-11 QEIRVFLESKE
+11 
-22 ADMSAPAIQFDTILA
+22 
-37 GLPPLK
+37 K
-43 LFIAGQWV
+43 LFIDGKWV
-51 ESDSKDTLEVRSPST
+51 ASDGKEQIEVKSPAT
-66 GKLLAKIPHASAK
+66 GKVLAAVPQASPA
-79 DVDRAVQAARKA
+79 DVNRAVMAAR
-91 WDAWRLTPP
+91 DAWQSWSLTPP

-113 ILARKEQIAG
+113 ILARKEEIATV
-123 IISLEQGKP
+123 ISLEQGKP

-191 TVIPSEYFGP
+191 TVIPAEYFGP

-212 PAEQTPLSGLLM
+212 PAEQTPLSGFLM
-224 AQCIQE
+224 TQCIAE
-230 ADLPVG
+230 ADLPPG
-236 VFNVVTGLGP
+236 VFNLISGDGP
-246 TTGDALVSHP
+246 TTGDALVTHP
-256 GIDGIGLTGETH
+256 GLDGIGLTGETT

-293 ILEDADLERAAK
+293 VLEDADLPRAAK

-332 KDFLE
+332 KDFVD
-337 LVAQEARNVRVGDP
+337 LVVEEAKAIRVGDP
-351 LLQDIKMGPMNN
+351 LEQDVKMGPMNN
-363 VPVLEKT
+363 MPVLEKT

-377 LRKGARVVVGGKRL
+377 LKHGAKVVFGGKRVSGH
-391 ANQATDFYFEPTV
+391 ATNMYFEPTV
-404 IDNVSSEMLLNREET
+404 VDNVSTEAMLNQEET

-428 VDDYDQA
+428 VQDYDEA
-435 IELANGTGYGLQ
+435 IRLANGTGYGLQ

-482 EPFGGGGGTSSGYGR
+482 EPFGGGGGTRSGYGR

-503 FDDMTHLKTV
+503 FEDMTHLKTV
-513 ALHINDLKRRAT
+513 ALHVNPLK

>member
-1 VSEFPARIAG
+1 MSSPAL
-11 QEIRVFLESKE
+11 QPDQV
-22 ADMSAPAIQFDTILA
+22 LA
-37 GLPPLK
+37 ALPPLK
-43 LFIAGQWV
+43 LFIGGKWV
-51 ESDSKDTLEVRSPST
+51 DSDSKEQIEVISPST
-66 GKLLAKIPHASAK
+66 GKLLARIPHASPT
-79 DVDRAVQAARKA
+79 DVARAVDSARKA
-91 WDAWRLTPP
+91 WDAWRLTAP
-100 FERAAACHRIADR
+100 FVRAAACHRIADR
-113 ILARKEQIAG
+113 ILARKEQIAS

-201 GLAAGNTIVFK
+201 GIAAGNTIVFK
-212 PAEQTPLSGLLM
+212 PAEQTPLAALFM
-224 AQCIQE
+224 AQCMAE
-230 ADLPVG
+230 ADLPAG
-236 VFNVVTGLGP
+236 VFNLITGDGP
-246 TTGDALVSHP
+246 TTGDALVTHP
-256 GIDGIGLTGETH
+256 GIDGIGLTGETT

-293 ILEDADLERAAK
+293 VLEDADLQRAAK

-332 KDFLE
+332 KDFLD
-337 LVAQEARNVRVGDP
+337 LVIQEAKNIRVGDP
-351 LLQDIKMGPMNN
+351 FLPEVTMGPMNN
-363 VPVLEKT
+363 LAVLEKT

-377 LRKGARVVVGGKRL
+377 VQKGARVVFGGKRVG
-391 ANQATDFYFEPTV
+391 NQPTKMFFEPTV
-404 IDNVSSEMLLNREET
+404 VDNVSSGMLLNNEET

-428 VDDYDQA
+428 VGDYDEA
-435 IELANGTGYGLQ
+435 IAMANGTGYGLQ

-482 EPFGGGGGTSSGYGR
+482 EPFGGGGGTRSGYGR

-513 ALHINDLKRRAT
+513 ALHINNLK

>member
-1 VSEFPARIAG
+1 MSSSPAQSDQA
-11 QEIRVFLESKE
+11 
-22 ADMSAPAIQFDTILA
+22 LA

-43 LFIAGQWV
+43 LFIGGAWV
-51 ESDSKDTLEVRSPST
+51 DSDSKKRIDVVNPAT
-66 GKLLAKIPHASAK
+66 GKLLASGPHASPS
-79 DVDRAVQAARKA
+79 DVARAVESARKA
-91 WDAWRLTPP
+91 WDGWRLTAP

-113 ILARKEQIAG
+113 ILARKEELAT

-132 YFAEALPEVE
+132 YLAEALPEVE

-182 GIITPWNFP
+182 AIITPWNFP
-191 TVIPSEYFGP
+191 TVIPSEYIGP
-201 GLAAGNTIVFK
+201 GIAAGNTIVFK
-212 PAEQTPLSGLLM
+212 PAEQTPLAGFLLT
-224 AQCIQE
+224 QCIAE
-230 ADLPVG
+230 AQLPPG
-236 VFNVVTGLGP
+236 VFNLVCGDGP
-246 TTGDALVSHP
+246 TTGDALITHP
-256 GIDGIGLTGETH
+256 GIDGIGLTGETT

-293 ILEDADLERAAK
+293 VLEDADLPRAAK

-324 VLVDRRVH
+324 VLVDRRV
-332 KDFLE
+332 KSDFLDL
-337 LVAQEARNVRVGDP
+337 LVEEAKTFRVGDP
-351 LLQDIKMGPMNN
+351 FHSEVKMGPMNN
-363 VPVLEKT
+363 VSVLEKT
-370 ERHLADA
+370 ESHLADA
-377 LRKGARVVVGGKRL
+377 LKKGARVVVGGKR
-391 ANQATDFYFEPTV
+391 ATGHPTNMFFEPTV
-404 IDNVSSEMLLNREET
+404 VDNVTADTLLNREET
-419 FGPVVPVIT
+419 FGPVVPLIT
-428 VDDYDQA
+428 VDSYDQA

-447 MAIFTRDIDKAFYFA
+447 MAVFTRDIDKAFYFA
-462 DRLRSGN
+462 DRLRAGN

-482 EPFGGGGGTSSGYGR
+482 EPFGGGGGTRSGYGR

-513 ALHINDLKRRAT
+513 ALHINNLK

>member
-1 VSEFPARIAG
+1 MSSPAMQPEQVIA
-11 QEIRVFLESKE
+11 
-22 ADMSAPAIQFDTILA
+22 T
-37 GLPPLK
+37 LPPMK
-43 LFIAGQWV
+43 LFIGGKWV
-51 ESDSKDTLEVRSPST
+51 DSDSKEQIDVVSPAT
-66 GKLLAKIPHASAK
+66 GKLLARIPHASTS
-79 DVDRAVQAARKA
+79 DVARAVESARAA
-91 WDAWRLTPP
+91 WDGWRLTAP

-113 ILARKEQIAG
+113 IMARKEQIAAV
-123 IISLEQGKP
+123 ISLEQGKP

-212 PAEQTPLSGLLM
+212 PAEQTPLAAFFM
-224 AQCIQE
+224 TQCIEE
-230 ADLPVG
+230 AGLPPG
-236 VFNVVTGLGP
+236 VFNLITGDGP

-256 GIDGIGLTGETH
+256 GIDAIGLTGETT

-293 ILEDADLERAAK
+293 ILEDADLPRAAR

-324 VLVDRRVH
+324 VLVDKRVH
-332 KDFLE
+332 KDFLD
-337 LVAQEARNVRVGDP
+337 LVIQEAKNIRVGDP
-351 LLQDIKMGPMNN
+351 LLQGVTMGPMNN
-363 VPVLEKT
+363 APVLEKT

-377 LRKGARVVVGGKRL
+377 VQKGARVVFGGKR
-391 ANQATDFYFEPTV
+391 AVGQATKMFFEPTV
-404 IDNVSSEMLLNREET
+404 IDNVSTTMLLNKEET

-428 VDDYDQA
+428 VSEYDEA
-435 IELANGTGYGLQ
+435 IALANGTGYGLQ
-447 MAIFTRDIDKAFYFA
+447 MAVFTRDIDKAFYFA
-462 DRLRSGN
+462 ERLRSGN

-482 EPFGGGGGTSSGYGR
+482 EPFGGGGGTRSGYGR

-503 FDDMTHLKTV
+503 FEDMTHLKTV
-513 ALHINDLKRRAT
+513 ALHVNPLR

>member
-1 VSEFPARIAG
+1 
-11 QEIRVFLESKE
+11 
-22 ADMSAPAIQFDTILA
+22 MSSPGLQPEQALGA
-37 GLPPLK
+37 LPPLK
-43 LFIAGQWV
+43 LFIGGAWV
-51 ESDSKDTLEVRSPST
+51 DSDAKEQIGVISPSS
-66 GKLLAKIPHASAK
+66 GKHLARIPHASAA
-79 DVDRAVQAARKA
+79 DVARAVTAARKA
-91 WDAWRLTPP
+91 WDGWRMTAP

-113 ILARKEQIAG
+113 ILARKEQIAAV
-123 IISLEQGKP
+123 ISLEQGKP

-191 TVIPSEYFGP
+191 TVIPAEYFGP

-212 PAEQTPLSGLLM
+212 PAEQTPLAAYLM
-224 AQCIQE
+224 TQCIAE
-230 ADLPVG
+230 ADLPPG
-236 VFNVVTGLGP
+236 VFNLVTGDGP

-256 GIDGIGLTGETH
+256 GIDAIGLTGETT

-293 ILEDADLERAAK
+293 VLEDADLPRAAR

-324 VLVDRRVH
+324 VLVDKRVR
-332 KDFLE
+332 KDFLD
-337 LVAQEARNVRVGDP
+337 LVATEANNIRVGDP
-351 LLQDIKMGPMNN
+351 MSAGITMGPMNN
-363 VPVLEKT
+363 LAVLEKT

-377 LRKGARVVVGGKRL
+377 VKNGARVVVGGKRA
-391 ANQATDFYFEPTV
+391 ANQATNMFFEPTV
-404 IDNVSSEMLLNREET
+404 VDNVTTTMLLNNEET
-419 FGPVVPVIT
+419 FGPVVPVIE
-428 VDDYDQA
+428 VSDYDQA

-482 EPFGGGGGTSSGYGR
+482 EPFGGVGGTKSGYGR

-503 FDDMTHLKTV
+503 FEDMTHLKTV
-513 ALHINDLKRRAT
+513 ALHINPLHGGK

>member
-1 VSEFPARIAG
+1 MSSAL
-11 QEIRVFLESKE
+11 QLDRVLE
-22 ADMSAPAIQFDTILA
+22 T
-37 GLPPLK
+37 LPHGK
-43 LFIAGQWV
+43 LFIDGKWVASESKDQLEVKSPATGKVLAEIPQASASDVNRAV
-51 ESDSKDTLEVRSPST
+51 ESARSTWQSW
-66 GKLLAKIPHASAK
+66 S
-79 DVDRAVQAARKA
+79 
-91 WDAWRLTPP
+91 LTPP

-113 ILARKEQIAG
+113 ILARKEEIATV
-123 IISLEQGKP
+123 ISLEQGKP

-167 PNKRLFTFKVAIGTW
+167 ANKRLFTFKVAIGAW

-212 PAEQTPLSGLLM
+212 PAEQTPLSGFLLTL
-224 AQCIQE
+224 CIAE
-230 ADLPVG
+230 AELPRG
-236 VFNVVTGLGP
+236 VFNLISGDGP

-256 GIDGIGLTGETH
+256 GIDGIGLTGETT
-268 TGDTIQRRAGV
+268 TGDIIQRRAGV

-293 ILEDADLERAAK
+293 VLEDADLQRAAK
-305 AAAFGAYFNAGQ
+305 AAAFGAYFNSGQ

-332 KDFLE
+332 KDFVD
-337 LVAQEARNVRVGDP
+337 LVVEEAKSIRVGDP
-351 LLQDIKMGPMNN
+351 LLPDVKMGPMNN

-377 LRKGARVVVGGKRL
+377 LRNGARVVFGGKR
-391 ANQATDFYFEPTV
+391 AAGHPTDMYFEPTV
-404 IDNVSSEMLLNREET
+404 VDNVRPETLLNREET

-428 VDDYDQA
+428 IEDYDEA
-435 IELANGTGYGLQ
+435 IRLANGTGYGLQ
-447 MAIFTRDIDKAFYFA
+447 MAVFTRDIDKAFYFA

-469 VVINDTTDYWEAH
+469 IVINDTTDYWEAQ
-482 EPFGGGGGTSSGYGR
+482 EPFGGGGGTRSGYGR

-513 ALHINDLKRRAT
+513 ALHVNPLK